1 MQRTDNYTVVS
12 FRVEEELA
20 ELLKAEAKRKYMSA
34 SAYIRKLLVYD
45 LKGENKQ

>member
-1 MQRTDNYTVVS
+1 MQRTDNYTIVS

-20 ELLKAEAKRKYMSA
+20 EQLKAEAKRRYMSV

-45 LKGENKQ
+45 LKGENK

>member
-1 MQRTDNYTVVS
+1 MKRTDNYTVVS

-20 ELLKAEAKRKYMSA
+20 EQLKAEAKRRYMSA

-45 LKGENKQ
+45 LKWENK

>member
-1 MQRTDNYTVVS
+1 MKRTDNYTVVS

-20 ELLKAEAKRKYMSA
+20 EQLKAEAKRRYMSA

-45 LKGENKQ
+45 LKEENK

>member
-1 MQRTDNYTVVS
+1 MKRTDNYTVVS

-20 ELLKAEAKRKYMSA
+20 EQLKAEAKRRYQSV

-45 LKGENKQ
+45 LKGENK